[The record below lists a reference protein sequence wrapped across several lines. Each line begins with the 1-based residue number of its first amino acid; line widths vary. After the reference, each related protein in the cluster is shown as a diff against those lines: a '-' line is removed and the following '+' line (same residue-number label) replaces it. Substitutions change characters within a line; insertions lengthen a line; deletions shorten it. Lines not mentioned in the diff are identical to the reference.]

1 MQPFDNYKND
11 SLVSAAA
18 SILAGK
24 NISEETLSEA
34 SANDTLD
41 DFASEQEIIAALLKL
56 PGVKDHLRKIKA
68 KPYFDDGDFVVAS
81 KTAIR
86 DAIFSPDIK
95 LADLARA
102 VMAEKGDFAKPEKE
116 AMPNRVIASVD
127 SEAAANKLLDLVKAN
142 NAKASSKDMKVKA
155 QKFARKDGFKVYIT
169 GNSVAAIG
177 PYKKLAEES
186 DLYEDITL
194 QEYLFP
200 LAKKAI
206 EAVRNLDEDEMED
219 FLFALD
225 SFFEEGEM
233 SDYKESSNISALI
246 YKAAQ
251 IWKNRN
257 ERYA

>member
-18 SILAGK
+18 TILEGK
-24 NISEETLSEA
+24 THDECLQEAQSAIIKRLLSEIDNLNRSQMQEFLLAFADHMDEMTKYA
-34 SANDTLD
+34 SSRDHKGNPKDVIKKI
-41 DFASEQEIIAALLKL
+41 S
-56 PGVKDHLRKIKA
+56 DHL
-68 KPYFDDGDFVVAS
+68 Y
-81 KTAIR
+81 
-86 DAIFSPDIK
+86 DA
-95 LADLARA
+95 ARA
-102 VMAEKGDFAKPEKE
+102 ASGLKTGEKYGYNEG
-116 AMPNRVIASVD
+116 V
-127 SEAAANKLLDLVKAN
+127 
-142 NAKASSKDMKVKA
+142 
-155 QKFARKDGFKVYIT
+155 
-169 GNSVAAIG
+169 
-177 PYKKLAEES
+177 
-186 DLYEDITL
+186 EDEGETL
-194 QEYLFP
+194 QEYYTAKFP
-200 LAKKAI
+200 LAKKAM